1 MGKSQMFNPLRLQI
15 HQDGHSMA
23 LRSITHVTVYSLNDM
38 THHGMDILP
47 DISDKQ

>member
-1 MGKSQMFNPLRLQI
+1 MGNWLSNPLRLQI

-23 LRSITHVTVYSLNDM
+23 LMSITHVIVYSLNDV
-38 THHGMDILP
+38 THHGRDKMP